1 MNQPDIATWSV
12 SEKLRFLDTIVQT
25 EACWSHEEELVV
37 LLQDPDPSV
46 RVRAAVCF
54 WELANP
60 VHLDL
65 LLELALHDPDA
76 FVRTAVITALGRY
89 VYEGFVLEDI
99 DEIDFNRVKSAL
111 LEIHK
116 DPASPLAHRCA
127 ALEGLGF
134 ITDDEIEALIRD
146 AYAQPDKLQKISAL
160 FAMGRSGTRA
170 WDNILVK
177 ELRNPDSEIRFEAV
191 RAAGE
196 TYLQAGAETLEKL
209 TGDPDRDMQLAAI
222 EALGK
227 AGRPQSRAVLERLC
241 SSPDEDVRDAA
252 TAALEDLEMFE
263 SELAA
268 DTDGGDEPAWT

>member
-12 SEKLRFLDTIVQT
+12 AEKLRFLDTIVQT
-25 EACWSHEEELVV
+25 EACWSHEEELVA
-37 LLQDPDPSV
+37 LLQDSDPSV

-60 VHLDL
+60 AHLDL
-65 LLELALHDPDA
+65 LLELALNDPDTS
-76 FVRTAVITALGRY
+76 VRTAVITALGRY

-111 LEIHK
+111 LEIYRN
-116 DPASPLAHRCA
+116 PASPLAHQCA

-134 ITDDEIEALIRD
+134 ITDDEIEALIRE
-146 AYAQPDKLQKISAL
+146 AYAQPEKLQKISAL

-170 WDNILVK
+170 WDSILAE

-209 TGDPDRDMQLAAI
+209 TADPDRDMQLAAI

-227 AGRPQSRAVLERLC
+227 AGRAQSRAVLERLC

-263 SELAA
+263 SDVTA
-268 DTDGGDEPAWT
+268 DTDGGDEPAWK